1 MGLLHGNVCTA
12 EYLTVFIYIY
22 LIKRGFLWVSSYL
35 IITLC
40 FHLLQLDIPLYAFID
55 NISCTKFIVNETYF
69 NNLVLP
75 LFIRKV
81 V

>member
-1 MGLLHGNVCTA
+1 M
-12 EYLTVFIYIY
+12 Y
-22 LIKRGFLWVSSYL
+22 RGVPYCFHLDIPYQKGVSSYL

-75 LFIRKV
+75 
-81 V
+81 